1 MKTCDASAHPLAACD
16 DPVVG
21 PTPAPPPL
29 TRWQGFDAAA
39 CRVLARLGLLR
50 AWYAV
55 ASSVLRRCPTLARLV
70 HNLRTTVLV
79 PSRTGAPDP
88 LPCAGGVLLERGMC
102 FGGAFHADDECA
114 RPQQTV
120 TVRTARRRASRPRH
134 VEITVRGWR
143 MIRSERS

>member
-29 TRWQGFDAAA
+29 TRWQRFDAAA
-39 CRVLARLGLLR
+39 CSVLARLGLLR
-50 AWYAV
+50 AWYRL
-55 ASSVLRRCPTLARLV
+55 SGFILVLSPVLARLV
-70 HNLRTTVLV
+70 APLRTTVLV
-79 PSRTGAPDP
+79 PRRTGAPDP

-114 RPQQTV
+114 RPQHTV
-120 TVRTARRRASRPRH
+120 TVCTARRRASRPRH